1 MVDKKLTEVSI
12 VYGDNSRS
20 KGLIYIHADRVI
32 DLDKVVRKIIS
43 TEGIEGAIFSTAQ
56 IYDLDK
62 YIFPVSQ
69 VSGLEDKLEEAKTDW
84 VIV

>member
-1 MVDKKLTEVSI
+1 MADKKLTEVSI

-32 DLDKVVRKIIS
+32 DLDKVVRKIS
-43 TEGIEGAIFSTAQ
+43 TEGIEGAMFSTAQ

-84 VIV
+84 IIV

>member
-1 MVDKKLTEVSI
+1 MADKKLTEVSI

-32 DLDKVVRKIIS
+32 DLDKVVRKIS
-43 TEGIEGAIFSTAQ
+43 TEGIEGAMFSTAQ

-84 VIV
+84 III

>member
-1 MVDKKLTEVSI
+1 MADKKLTEVSI

-32 DLDKVVRKIIS
+32 DLDKVVRKIF
-43 TEGIEGAIFSTAQ
+43 TEGIEGMMFSTAQ

-84 VIV
+84 IIV

>member
-1 MVDKKLTEVSI
+1 MADKKLTEVSI

-32 DLDKVVRKIIS
+32 DLDKIVRKIS
-43 TEGIEGAIFSTAQ
+43 TEGIEGAMFSTTQ

-84 VIV
+84 IIV

>member
-1 MVDKKLTEVSI
+1 MADKKLTEVSI

-20 KGLIYIHADRVI
+20 NGLIYIHADRVI
-32 DLDKVVRKIIS
+32 DLDKVVRKIS
-43 TEGIEGAIFSTAQ
+43 TEGIEGAMFSTAQ

-84 VIV
+84 IIV

>member
-1 MVDKKLTEVSI
+1 MADKKLTEVSI

-32 DLDKVVRKIIS
+32 DLDKVVRKIS
-43 TEGIEGAIFSTAQ
+43 TEGIESAMFSTAQ

-84 VIV
+84 IIV

>member
-1 MVDKKLTEVSI
+1 MADKKLTEVSI

-32 DLDKVVRKIIS
+32 DLDKIVRKIS
-43 TEGIEGAIFSTAQ
+43 TEGIEGAMFSTAQ

-84 VIV
+84 IIV

>member
-1 MVDKKLTEVSI
+1 MADKKLTEVSI

-32 DLDKVVRKIIS
+32 DLDKVVRKIS
-43 TEGIEGAIFSTAQ
+43 TEGIESMMFSTAQ

-84 VIV
+84 IIV